1 MRTRRNVRDD
11 MMREVEKKGL
21 KSDVESAA
29 WLNLFS
35 MCACISSLVSTLMYY
50 RLRSD

>member
-35 MCACISSLVSTLMYY
+35 RLSYIFLILVMVLISY
-50 RLRSD
+50 R